1 MYYILV
7 CLSKVFQRT
16 IFSFKL
22 PFQRESVCK
31 GKAFFRNLQFFSKVF
46 FEKIFGRFSEGVRLI
61 LSRSLAH
68 PQGKILGAA
77 FGTLSR
83 SLSSSSLSSS
93 AALPLES
100 GCKGTDFFR
109 FRNFYCILFC
119 RIFSGFLPNSLIYF
133 MLYSIFFIV
142 VRKRMWN
149 DLHYIIR
156 AGEYVCARKEKGMVL
171 TEMKGFS
178 GTYSAFKKTQVHLI

>member
-1 MYYILV
+1 MSRIIDGCLPFILYIIYYIQDYFLYYILV

-16 IFSFKL
+16 VFSFVL

-31 GKAFFRNLQFFSKVF
+31 GKTFFRNLQIFSKFFSK
-46 FEKIFGRFSEGVRLI
+46 KNFGRFSEGVRLV

-77 FGTLSR
+77 ISTLSR

-109 FRNFYCILFC
+109 FRNFYHTLFFKV
-119 RIFSGFLPNSLIYF
+119 FSGF
-133 MLYSIFFIV
+133 
-142 VRKRMWN
+142 
-149 DLHYIIR
+149 YI
-156 AGEYVCARKEKGMVL
+156 
-171 TEMKGFS
+171 T
-178 GTYSAFKKTQVHLI
+178 H

>member
-1 MYYILV
+1 MFSLFRKPIFSFSLFPRVIDGCLPFILYIIYYIQDYFLYYILV

-16 IFSFKL
+16 IFSFVL

-31 GKAFFRNLQFFSKVF
+31 GKAFFRNLQIFSKVF
-46 FEKIFGRFSEGVRLI
+46 LKKFFRRFSEGVRLI

-77 FGTLSR
+77 VSTVSR

-100 GCKGTDFFR
+100 GCKGTDFFLSC
-109 FRNFYCILFC
+109 NFYTILFC
-119 RIFSGFLPNSLIYF
+119 RNFSVF
-133 MLYSIFFIV
+133 
-142 VRKRMWN
+142 
-149 DLHYIIR
+149 
-156 AGEYVCARKEKGMVL
+156 
-171 TEMKGFS
+171 
-178 GTYSAFKKTQVHLI
+178 

>member
-1 MYYILV
+1 MSRIIDGCLPFILYTIYYIQDYFLYYILV

-16 IFSFKL
+16 VFSFVL

-31 GKAFFRNLQFFSKVF
+31 SKTFFRNLQIFSKF
-46 FEKIFGRFSEGVRLI
+46 FFRKKIFGRFSEGVRLV

-77 FGTLSR
+77 VSTISR
-83 SLSSSSLSSS
+83 SLSSASLSSS

-109 FRNFYCILFC
+109 FRNFYTILFC
-119 RIFSGFLPNSLIYF
+119 RNFSGY
-133 MLYSIFFIV
+133 
-142 VRKRMWN
+142 
-149 DLHYIIR
+149 
-156 AGEYVCARKEKGMVL
+156 CL
-171 TEMKGFS
+171 TR
-178 GTYSAFKKTQVHLI
+178 

>member
-1 MYYILV
+1 MSRIIDGCLPFILYIIYYIQDYFLYYILV

-16 IFSFKL
+16 VFSFVL

-31 GKAFFRNLQFFSKVF
+31 GKTFFRNLQIFSKFFSK
-46 FEKIFGRFSEGVRLI
+46 KNFGRFSEGVRLV

-77 FGTLSR
+77 ISTLSR
-83 SLSSSSLSSS
+83 SLSSASLSSS

-109 FRNFYCILFC
+109 FRNFYTILFC
-119 RIFSGFLPNSLIYF
+119 RNFSGY
-133 MLYSIFFIV
+133 
-142 VRKRMWN
+142 
-149 DLHYIIR
+149 
-156 AGEYVCARKEKGMVL
+156 CL
-171 TEMKGFS
+171 TR
-178 GTYSAFKKTQVHLI
+178 